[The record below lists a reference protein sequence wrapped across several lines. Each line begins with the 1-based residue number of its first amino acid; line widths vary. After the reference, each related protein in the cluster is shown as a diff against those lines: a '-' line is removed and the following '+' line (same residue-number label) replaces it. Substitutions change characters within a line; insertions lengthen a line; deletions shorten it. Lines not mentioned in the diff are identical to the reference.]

1 MNIDDCNK
9 WLKNKNINP
18 LTKRKIQ
25 TRKATYNKIEKK
37 CNEIINKTKKP
48 KMDDN
53 IAAKKITNIFKPLLY
68 KYLGDIDYRIKY
80 YNIIH
85 KYIKEYNE
93 AAKNNCLKNYKEK
106 LFKIGKRI
114 VVNKILGEGQKG
126 IVFDG
131 YFRPDIKNR
140 DYGKALKIAIKIS
153 DYTIRNDREADV
165 FKKLTSFVLK
175 NKCPH
180 FPISFGVL
188 QCNKAKLIEEMQLSS
203 SSSSSLSS
211 SLKLNISK
219 HKNLEILKENEYLI
233 TIVELAD
240 GIFRDIM
247 DSITAKTITILY
259 NCSIQCL
266 ISIMFFNK
274 YLNLCH
280 DDSHYNNFIYF
291 KIKPGGYFHYNIYGV
306 DYYLKN
312 VGYLM
317 MINDFGLV
325 EDLTSDNLFTDITT
339 FIKWLDN
346 IRFTKIK
353 QTLISEVDINKKSFY
368 DYVFSKKKIEEPIEI
383 TQKRLYSKL
392 FQLLSEKFPEQL
404 LTRIPSDVIINKYP
418 YVI

>member
-1 MNIDDCNK
+1 MLNIDNCNK

-25 TRKATYNKIEKK
+25 TKKATYNKIEKK
-37 CNEIINKTKKP
+37 CNEIINKNKKP

-53 IAAKKITNIFKPLLY
+53 IAANKIAKFFKPLLY

-165 FKKLTSFVLK
+165 FKKLTSLVLK

-188 QCNKAKLIEEMQLSS
+188 QCDKKKIIEEMQSS

-247 DSITAKTITILY
+247 DTTIAKTINILY

-274 YLNLCH
+274 YMNLCH
-280 DDSHYNNFIYF
+280 DDAHYNNFIYF
-291 KIKPGGYFHYNIYGV
+291 KIKPGGYFYYNIYGV

-353 QTLISEVDINKKSFY
+353 QTLIEEVDINKKSFY
-368 DYVFSKKKIEEPIEI
+368 DYVFSKKKIEEPKEI

-392 FQLLSEKFPEQL
+392 FQLLSDKFPDQL
-404 LTRIPSDVIINKYP
+404 LTKKPDDIIINKIP